1 MEGNVYDFFLESN
14 RTNEKDV
21 RKGIVIVE
29 AFAQKFCRIL
39 TTDEESRATTCSL
52 IVSAAFPRGTREII
66 FPSTYTRARAR
77 WWNVRKCAARSSLHA
92 RTEFISSLFDCAQ
105 PAVGNCHSRQR
116 TRRPFIVPTN
126 YSDRNLFLSD
136 KISDRM
142 RFSLFLENVDHRRV
156 PSSHFTKLS
165 SVVRNV
171 R

>member
-1 MEGNVYDFFLESN
+1 MKRAKRNRNCRGIALCSKIRRRKSSDNVFSHCLRCFPARDKRN
-14 RTNEKDV
+14 H
-21 RKGIVIVE
+21 
-29 AFAQKFCRIL
+29 
-39 TTDEESRATTCSL
+39 
-52 IVSAAFPRGTREII
+52 VSKYIH
-66 FPSTYTRARAR
+66 TRARAM
-77 WWNVRKCAARSSLHA
+77 VKRKKMRGSIVVARA
-92 RTEFISSLFDCAQ
+92 DRIYRSLFDCAQ

-116 TRRPFIVPTN
+116 TRRPFIVRTN

-142 RFSLFLENVDHRRV
+142 RFSPFLEIARNVDHRRV

>member
-1 MEGNVYDFFLESN
+1 MKRAKRNCNCRGICSKILLDINNGRRKSSDNVFSHCL
-14 RTNEKDV
+14 R
-21 RKGIVIVE
+21 
-29 AFAQKFCRIL
+29 C
-39 TTDEESRATTCSL
+39 
-52 IVSAAFPRGTREII
+52 FPARDKRNHLSKYIH
-66 FPSTYTRARAR
+66 TRARAM
-77 WWNVRKCAARSSLHA
+77 VKRKKMRGSIVVARA
-92 RTEFISSLFDCAQ
+92 DRIYRSLFDCAQ

-116 TRRPFIVPTN
+116 TRRPFIVPMN

-142 RFSLFLENVDHRRV
+142 RFSPFLEIARNVDHRRV

>member
-1 MEGNVYDFFLESN
+1 MEGNAYDFFLESN

-21 RKGIVIVE
+21 RKGIVIIE
-29 AFAQKFCRIL
+29 AFAQKF
-39 TTDEESRATTCSL
+39 DEESRATTCSL

-66 FPSTYTRARAR
+66 FPSTYTRARAM
-77 WWNVRKCAARSSLHA
+77 VKRKKMRGSIVVARA
-92 RTEFISSLFDCAQ
+92 DRIYRSLFDCAQ

-142 RFSLFLENVDHRRV
+142 RFSPFLEIARNVDHRRV